1 MEIICS
7 TTYDRRALSALARA
21 LRKTVRRTRSRL
33 LRVWCWVLLVLS
45 LLSAWVSWG
54 EWGTVALNGAVA
66 VLMLAV
72 LLGEDAINAF
82 FARRWAMPRLEDCDT
97 CFYSDYYETRFPGS
111 VTQWQ
116 YDRILHLAETSR
128 YIILILGKN
137 HAQACG
143 KADLAGGSV
152 EAFRSFLEQKTGK
165 ETQYI
170 GG

>member
-33 LRVWCWVLLVLS
+33 LRVWCWV
-45 LLSAWVSWG
+45 SWG

-82 FARRWAMPRLEDCDT
+82 FARRNALPGMEVCTVRFLEEH
-97 CFYSDYYETRFPGS
+97 YETKIAGAA
-111 VTQWQ
+111 TQWQ
-116 YDRILHLAETSR
+116 YSKLLRLAENDR
-128 YIILILGKN
+128 YLVLILGKN
-137 HAQACG
+137 HGQLCDKEELTGAAPEELR
-143 KADLAGGSV
+143 A
-152 EAFRSFLEQKTGK
+152 FLEQRTGLTV
-165 ETQYI
+165 ERFR
-170 GG
+170 

>member
-82 FARRWAMPRLEDCDT
+82 IAIEWPRR
-97 CFYSDYYETRFPGS
+97 RFWSHS
-111 VTQWQ
+111 VPPKSAPCTPPSPAGRSAWQ
-116 YDRILHLAETSR
+116 RR
-128 YIILILGKN
+128 
-137 HAQACG
+137 
-143 KADLAGGSV
+143 
-152 EAFRSFLEQKTGK
+152 R
-165 ETQYI
+165 
-170 GG
+170 

>member
-82 FARRWAMPRLEDCDT
+82 FARRNALPGMEVCTVRFLEEH
-97 CFYSDYYETRFPGS
+97 YETKIAGAA
-111 VTQWQ
+111 TQWQ
-116 YDRILHLAETSR
+116 YSKLLRLAENDRLPGAHS
-128 YIILILGKN
+128 
-137 HAQACG
+137 
-143 KADLAGGSV
+143 
-152 EAFRSFLEQKTGK
+152 GK
-165 ETQYI
+165 EPRPALRQ
-170 GG
+170 GGADRRRPGGAARFPGAKDGADG

>member
-21 LRKTVRRTRSRL
+21 LRKTIRRTRSRL

-72 LLGEDAINAF
+72 LLGRTQSTPSLPGGTPCRGWRCARCAF
-82 FARRWAMPRLEDCDT
+82 
-97 CFYSDYYETRFPGS
+97 
-111 VTQWQ
+111 
-116 YDRILHLAETSR
+116 
-128 YIILILGKN
+128 
-137 HAQACG
+137 
-143 KADLAGGSV
+143 GGT
-152 EAFRSFLEQKTGK
+152 L
-165 ETQYI
+165 
-170 GG
+170 

>member
-82 FARRWAMPRLEDCDT
+82 FARRNALPGMEVCTVRFLEEH
-97 CFYSDYYETRFPGS
+97 YETKIAGAA
-111 VTQWQ
+111 TQWQ
-116 YDRILHLAETSR
+116 YIASSSGWRRMTVTWCSFWERTTASSATR
-128 YIILILGKN
+128 
-137 HAQACG
+137 
-143 KADLAGGSV
+143 
-152 EAFRSFLEQKTGK
+152 RS
-165 ETQYI
+165 
-170 GG
+170 

>member
-82 FARRWAMPRLEDCDT
+82 FARRNALPGMEVCT
-97 CFYSDYYETRFPGS
+97 VRFFSHP
-111 VTQWQ
+111 
-116 YDRILHLAETSR
+116 
-128 YIILILGKN
+128 
-137 HAQACG
+137 
-143 KADLAGGSV
+143 
-152 EAFRSFLEQKTGK
+152 
-165 ETQYI
+165 
-170 GG
+170 

>member
-82 FARRWAMPRLEDCDT
+82 FARRNAL
-97 CFYSDYYETRFPGS
+97 PGME
-111 VTQWQ
+111 VCTV
-116 YDRILHLAETSR
+116 R
-128 YIILILGKN
+128 
-137 HAQACG
+137 
-143 KADLAGGSV
+143 
-152 EAFRSFLEQKTGK
+152 FLEEQADPVPT
-165 ETQYI
+165 
-170 GG
+170 

>member
-82 FARRWAMPRLEDCDT
+82 FARRNALPGMEVCTVHFLEEH
-97 CFYSDYYETRFPGS
+97 YETKIAGAA
-111 VTQWQ
+111 TQWK
-116 YDRILHLAETSR
+116 YSKLLRLAENDR
-128 YIILILGKN
+128 YLVLILGKN
-137 HAQACG
+137 HGQLCDKEGVTGAATEELR
-143 KADLAGGSV
+143 A
-152 EAFRSFLEQKTGK
+152 FLEKKTGLTV
-165 ETQYI
+165 ERFR
-170 GG
+170 

>member
-21 LRKTVRRTRSRL
+21 LRKTIRRTRSRL

-82 FARRWAMPRLEDCDT
+82 FARRDAILPL
-97 CFYSDYYETRFPGS
+97 S
-111 VTQWQ
+111 VHGA
-116 YDRILHLAETSR
+116 LF
-128 YIILILGKN
+128 
-137 HAQACG
+137 
-143 KADLAGGSV
+143 GGT
-152 EAFRSFLEQKTGK
+152 L
-165 ETQYI
+165 
-170 GG
+170 

>member
-82 FARRWAMPRLEDCDT
+82 FARRNALPGMEVCTVRFLEEH
-97 CFYSDYYETRFPGS
+97 YETKIAGAA
-111 VTQWQ
+111 TQWQ
-116 YDRILHLAETSR
+116 YKSSLSKDNI
-128 YIILILGKN
+128 
-137 HAQACG
+137 
-143 KADLAGGSV
+143 
-152 EAFRSFLEQKTGK
+152 
-165 ETQYI
+165 
-170 GG
+170 

>member
-7 TTYDRRALSALARA
+7 TTYDRRALSARARA

-33 LRVWCWVLLVLS
+33 LRVWCWVLLGVS

-82 FARRWAMPRLEDCDT
+82 FARRDALPGMEVCTVRFLEEH
-97 CFYSDYYETRFPGS
+97 YETK
-111 VTQWQ
+111 
-116 YDRILHLAETSR
+116 IAETSDR
-128 YIILILGKN
+128 IYESYLESNKVQDGMQSYGRMLDLML
-137 HAQACG
+137 ALRQAN
-143 KADLAGGSV
+143 ADA
-152 EAFRSFLEQKTGK
+152 
-165 ETQYI
+165 
-170 GG
+170 

>member
-82 FARRWAMPRLEDCDT
+82 FARRNALPGMEVCTVRFLEEH
-97 CFYSDYYETRFPGS
+97 YETKIAGAA
-111 VTQWQ
+111 TQWQ
-116 YDRILHLAETSR
+116 YSKLLRLAENDR
-128 YIILILGKN
+128 YLVLILGKN
-137 HAQACG
+137 HGQLCDKEELTG
-143 KADLAGGSV
+143 ADPEELRA
-152 EAFRSFLEQKTGK
+152 FLEQKSGLTV
-165 ETQYI
+165 ERFR
-170 GG
+170 